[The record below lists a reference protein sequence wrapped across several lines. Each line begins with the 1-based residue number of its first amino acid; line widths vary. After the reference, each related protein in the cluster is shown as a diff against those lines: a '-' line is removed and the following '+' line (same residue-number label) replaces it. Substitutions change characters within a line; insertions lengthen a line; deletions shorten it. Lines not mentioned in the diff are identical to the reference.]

1 MKTLKPS
8 TINNVKAFVTN
19 THGKIFTVFFEKK
32 NGEVRKMNCR
42 TGVKKYL
49 KEKDELTKSV
59 TKDSNKNH
67 IIVFDMKAHGYRT
80 VNLEKVSEI
89 RFNDTILIA

>member
-8 TINNVKAFVTN
+8 IINNVKAFVAN

-49 KEKDELTKSV
+49 KEKKEHTKSV
-59 TKDSNKNH
+59 TNKNH

-80 VNLEKVSEI
+80 INLETVSEI
-89 RFNDTILIA
+89 RFKDTILIA